1 MKEWKYS
8 ESYGVLR
15 SKHRLGPKLNFATAL
30 VKYYVTL
37 MLTAEIEIVVSVLAE
52 LDELVWFYF
61 MDNSSDL
68 CKYAK
73 QLHGDKKYVESV
85 LFYYIAF
92 STLKKETDLSTFPT
106 LTFKICNGIMESVD
120 SLKQEYLITAGMVE
134 CYFIPFF
141 RKCINAVRKKMIYNP
156 RASSLTQ
163 AEILLQVVR
172 SYEILRDPWGEEA
185 TSEEAVEVLKKAH
198 GKHCAKKYFLYGFF
212 LGYLGRTNLQF
223 NSIKASVEFYTEALA
238 AKKKASDYPSATA
251 KADDIRKA
259 EEDLKNAQK
268 YCRKRLN

>member
-1 MKEWKYS
+1 MLSQLSKPKYFNSDTKCLDVEVAYLEICKILNYQLFQFCFSEQTESHMKEWKYS

-30 VKYYVTL
+30 VKYYATL
-37 MLTAEIEIVVSVLAE
+37 ILTAEIEIVVSVLAE

-61 MDNSSDL
+61 TDNSSDL

-120 SLKQEYLITAGMVE
+120 SLKQEYLITANMVE

-156 RASSLTQ
+156 K
-163 AEILLQVVR
+163 
-172 SYEILRDPWGEEA
+172 G
-185 TSEEAVEVLKKAH
+185 
-198 GKHCAKKYFLYGFF
+198 
-212 LGYLGRTNLQF
+212 
-223 NSIKASVEFYTEALA
+223 
-238 AKKKASDYPSATA
+238 
-251 KADDIRKA
+251 
-259 EEDLKNAQK
+259 
-268 YCRKRLN
+268 